1 MSKLSIYETRWL
13 NLVFENKNKM
23 YGAYQLRQESTKTSL
38 LALFLGILLLSVA
51 ANIPRIIT
59 YFYPTNIEVET
70 PLDYTTTIVQL
81 STIHQQKVE
90 QKKELPAVKTKT
102 VETLIVKNQFVN
114 PTIVKAELATQEI
127 AKNVE
132 STVVT
137 STNDGAGIVGV
148 NPSTGSGE
156 GVVNTS
162 SAAVGNEIINSVA
175 LDKLPEFP
183 GGINKFYSYVGNN
196 FEKPEI
202 DNTGSMKIYVS
213 FVIERDGSMT
223 DIQVKRDPGFGLGK
237 EAIRVLKSL
246 KTKWAPG
253 MINGQAVRTAYNLP
267 ITVQME

>member
-1 MSKLSIYETRWL
+1 MSKLSIYETSWL
-13 NLVFENKNKM
+13 NLVFENKNKK

-51 ANIPRIIT
+51 ANVPRIIS
-59 YFYPTNIEVET
+59 YFYPNNIETEIA
-70 PLDYTTTIVQL
+70 PDYNTTIVQL

-102 VETLIVKNQFVN
+102 VETSIIKNQFIN

-132 STVVT
+132 SAAVT
-137 STNDGAGIVGV
+137 STNEGAGIVGV
-148 NPSTGSGE
+148 NPSSGSGE
-156 GVVNTS
+156 EALTNNT
-162 SAAVGNEIINSVA
+162 AAVGNEIINSVA

-183 GGINKFYSYVGNN
+183 GGINKFYMYVGNN
-196 FEKPEI
+196 FNKPELE
-202 DNTGSMKIYVS
+202 NTGSMKIYVS

-246 KTKWAPG
+246 KTKWTPG
-253 MINGQAVRTAYNLP
+253 MVNGQAVRTAYNLP